1 MGQYNNAANR
11 EAMNTEKFS
20 LRWNDFQ
27 QNITTAFGTL
37 KDEPD
42 FSDVTLACED
52 GQQLEAHRI
61 ILAASSPFYQNLLKR
76 NKHPHPLIYT
86 RGVKSADL
94 VALIDFIYCG
104 EVQVLKENLEN
115 FMAMAEELKI
125 KGLWR
130 EEKEEPIETR
140 TNQNIHRE
148 RSEETNSETKT
159 ETKIDINIEE
169 ETLKEVKIHLDE
181 YQAEAKIP
189 EDGGLQEVKV
199 NLPEYESDVKI
210 EANDRDNL
218 KEQIK
223 SMIGQGQTM
232 GVKQRNNMCKVCGK
246 ESSWSSIMNHIE
258 SKHMAGLTFPCTMCE
273 KVCRTRKVLSNHTR
287 LAHTM
292 V

>member
-1 MGQYNNAANR
+1 
-11 EAMNTEKFS
+11 
-20 LRWNDFQ
+20 
-27 QNITTAFGTL
+27 
-37 KDEPD
+37 
-42 FSDVTLACED
+42 
-52 GQQLEAHRI
+52 
-61 ILAASSPFYQNLLKR
+61 
-76 NKHPHPLIYT
+76 
-86 RGVKSADL
+86 
-94 VALIDFIYCG
+94 
-104 EVQVLKENLEN
+104 
-115 FMAMAEELKI
+115 MAEELKI

-130 EEKEEPIETR
+130 EEEEEPIETR

-169 ETLKEVKIHLDE
+169 ET
-181 YQAEAKIP
+181 
-189 EDGGLQEVKV
+189 LQEVKV

-246 ESSWSSIMNHIE
+246 ESSWSNIMNHIE

-292 V
+292 

>member
-1 MGQYNNAANR
+1 MG
-11 EAMNTEKFS
+11 
-20 LRWNDFQ
+20 
-27 QNITTAFGTL
+27 
-37 KDEPD
+37 
-42 FSDVTLACED
+42 
-52 GQQLEAHRI
+52 
-61 ILAASSPFYQNLLKR
+61 
-76 NKHPHPLIYT
+76 
-86 RGVKSADL
+86 
-94 VALIDFIYCG
+94 
-104 EVQVLKENLEN
+104 
-115 FMAMAEELKI
+115 AMAEELKI

-130 EEKEEPIETR
+130 EE
-140 TNQNIHRE
+140 
-148 RSEETNSETKT
+148 EETNSETKT

-169 ETLKEVKIHLDE
+169 ETLQEVKIHLDE

-189 EDGGLQEVKV
+189 EDGSLQEVKV

-246 ESSWSSIMNHIE
+246 ESSWSNIMNHIE

-292 V
+292 E